1 MLASSGKI
9 QRKKFNEKISRRLRC
24 HWPSAHGHTN
34 TKINGGSVKKI
45 DIFFSGRLKGNGT
58 SEYLGT
64 AKQTQPFFD
73 PNTPLNVSAQIGK
86 SAYLS
91 CIVHNVGNMS
101 VSWVRHRDIHILT
114 VGAYT
119 YTSDQRF
126 MSLHKRETNEWTLQ
140 IKWVQKR
147 DAGMYECQVSSIP
160 VMSMFVHLAVVVPC
174 AVIQGR
180 SDVHIEYGSTIN
192 LTCSINYATES
203 PAYIFWYHHDKS
215 GKVAVVN
222 YDSDRGG
229 ISVITVKAE
238 VSTSHLV
245 IRGAREADAGK
256 YYCSPSNADVAFVHV
271 HVHSSKSPSAIQT
284 SVGTLGNRPLLTVL
298 TMVLVTVS
306 T

>member
-1 MLASSGKI
+1 MTSLPILPAFFVSALAGSLIGSGAPENNAVRSP
-9 QRKKFNEKISRRLRC
+9 QPYF
-24 HWPSAHGHTN
+24 
-34 TKINGGSVKKI
+34 
-45 DIFFSGRLKGNGT
+45 DI
-58 SEYLGT
+58 
-64 AKQTQPFFD
+64 
-73 PNTPLNVSAQIGK
+73 NTPLNVSAHIGK
-86 SAYLS
+86 SAFLT
-91 CIVHNVGNMS
+91 CIVHNVGNVS

-126 MSLHKRETNEWTLQ
+126 MSLHKRDSNEWTLQ

-147 DAGMYECQVSSIP
+147 DAGMYECQLSSIP
-160 VMSMFVHLAVVVPC
+160 VQSLFVQLYVVVPS
-174 AVIQGR
+174 AVIHGT
-180 SDVHIEYGSTIN
+180 SDVHIEHGSTIN
-192 LTCSINYATES
+192 LTCSINYGTEP

-245 IRGAREADAGK
+245 IRGATETDAGK
-256 YYCSPSNADVAFVHV
+256 YYCSPSNADVAYVHV

-284 SVGTLGNRPLLTVL
+284 STGTLGNGYVLTVL
-298 TMVLVTVS
+298 AMVTLTLINL
-306 T
+306 

>member
-1 MLASSGKI
+1 MHTILPALCLSALAGSLIGCGKA
-9 QRKKFNEKISRRLRC
+9 EHSPSRQMQ
-24 HWPSAHGHTN
+24 PYF
-34 TKINGGSVKKI
+34 
-45 DIFFSGRLKGNGT
+45 DI
-58 SEYLGT
+58 
-64 AKQTQPFFD
+64 
-73 PNTPLNVSAQIGK
+73 NTPLNVSAHIGK
-86 SAYLS
+86 SAFLT

-126 MSLHKRETNEWTLQ
+126 MSLHKKESNEWTLQ

-147 DAGMYECQVSSIP
+147 DSGMYECQVSSIP
-160 VMSMFVHLAVVVPC
+160 VQSLFVQLSVVVPS
-174 AVIQGR
+174 AVIHGTP
-180 SDVHIEYGSTIN
+180 DVHIEHGSTIN
-192 LTCSINYATES
+192 LTCSINYGTEP

-245 IRGAREADAGK
+245 IRGAKEADAGK
-256 YYCSPSNADVAFVHV
+256 YYCSPSNADVAYVHV
-271 HVHSSKSPSAIQT
+271 HVHSSKGPSAIQT
-284 SVGTLGNRPLLTVL
+284 SMGTLGNSYFFMVFAMVTLTL
-298 TMVLVTVS
+298 NA
-306 T
+306 